1 MFAGGLAMDGQLVQL
16 CANLRP
22 LLRHRCLAIMMGRCL
37 RTRKPRAKDHDTMQK
52 SAPLKSKA
60 AVIAEFAATLTWD
73 DIPEAVRERA
83 KLQILDA
90 LGTGLASHAYPFA
103 AKALAGIQALGG
115 AGACS
120 VLGATMRLSA
130 RDAALANGLL
140 MHGLDFDD
148 THLGSIIHATVASF
162 PAALAIGEQ
171 IDASGKDLLVAYVA
185 GMETAIRVGM
195 AADGR
200 FHHTGYH
207 ATAIASHF
215 SSAVVAGKL
224 LGLDADALTRAQGI
238 AASTASG
245 VQVFLE
251 EGAWTKRF
259 HPGWGATAGI
269 TAAVLAKHDFKGPRR
284 PYEGKFGL
292 FETHFQTDATDVD
305 QEQLVAG
312 LGTKWLLAETAIKPY
327 PVCHFIHGCADAA
340 IELSRELSAADI
352 VAVEALLPEPTLHI
366 VAEPHAAKIVPTT
379 DYEAK
384 FSAQF
389 VIATC
394 LALGKFGLAELK
406 DSAFSDRELL
416 DLAAKVQCRAD
427 PETAFPTYFSGGVSV
442 TLKDGRVLSRHVRVN
457 SGAGERAL
465 DVNGVSEKFRACAA
479 MTTAAEKAE
488 HIRAVTL
495 ALERQSARALGSA
508 LRAD

>member
-1 MFAGGLAMDGQLVQL
+1 
-16 CANLRP
+16 
-22 LLRHRCLAIMMGRCL
+22 
-37 RTRKPRAKDHDTMQK
+37 MQK
-52 SAPLKSKA
+52 AAPQKSKSE
-60 AVIAEFAATLTWD
+60 IISEFASGLTWD
-73 DIPEAVRERA
+73 DIPGAVRERA

-103 AKALAGIQALGG
+103 ATSLEGIEALGG
-115 AGACS
+115 AGTCS
-120 VLGATMRLSA
+120 VLGSTLRLSA

-148 THLGSIIHATVASF
+148 THLGSIIHATVACL

-171 IDASGKDLLVAYVA
+171 IGASGRDMLVAYVA

-200 FHHTGYH
+200 FHHTGFH

-215 SSAVVAGKL
+215 SSAVIAGKL

-238 AASTASG
+238 AVSTASG
-245 VQVFLE
+245 IQVFLE
-251 EGAWTKRF
+251 EGAWTKRL
-259 HPGWGATAGI
+259 HPGWGAAAGI
-269 TAAVLAKHDFKGPRR
+269 TAAVLAQRGFKGPRR

-292 FETHFQTDATDVD
+292 FETHFQSEAAGVD

-312 LGTKWLLAETAIKPY
+312 LGRTWLLAETAIKPY

-352 VAVEALLPEPTLHI
+352 AEVEALLPEPTLPI

-394 LALGKFGLAELK
+394 LARGKFGLAELK
-406 DSAFSDRELL
+406 DSAFADPELL
-416 DLAAKVQCRAD
+416 DLAAKVACKAD
-427 PETAFPTYFSGGVSV
+427 PETAFPTFFSGGVNV
-442 TLKDGRVLSRHVRVN
+442 KLRDGRVISRHVRVN
-457 SGAGERAL
+457 SGAGERML
-465 DVNGVSEKFRACAA
+465 DVDGVSGKFRACAA
-479 MTTAAEKAE
+479 MTTPADKAE
-488 HIRAVTL
+488 RVRAVAL
-495 ALERQSARALGSA
+495 ALEQHSARDLGEA
-508 LRAD
+508 LRAG

>member
-1 MFAGGLAMDGQLVQL
+1 
-16 CANLRP
+16 
-22 LLRHRCLAIMMGRCL
+22 
-37 RTRKPRAKDHDTMQK
+37 MQK
-52 SAPLKSKA
+52 SVKSKSKA
-60 AVIAEFAATLTWD
+60 EVIAGFAAGLTWD
-73 DIPEAVRERA
+73 DIPPAVRERA

-90 LGTGLASHAYPFA
+90 LGTGLAAHAYPFA
-103 AKALAGIQALGG
+103 AKALEGIEALGG
-115 AGACS
+115 EGRCS
-120 VLGATMRLSA
+120 VLGTTLRLSA

-148 THLGSIIHATVASF
+148 THLGSIIHATVACM

-171 IDASGKDLLVAYVA
+171 IGASGKDLLVAYVA

-200 FHHTGYH
+200 FHHTGFH

-251 EGAWTKRF
+251 EGAWTKRL
-259 HPGWGATAGI
+259 HPGWGASAGI
-269 TAAVLAKHDFKGPRR
+269 TAAVLAQHDFKGPRR

-292 FETHFQTDATDVD
+292 FDTHFQAEAASVD
-305 QEQLVAG
+305 QDQLIAG
-312 LGTKWLLAETAIKPY
+312 LGTHWLLAETAIKPY

-340 IELSRELSAADI
+340 IELATEVAPADI
-352 VAVEALLPEPTLHI
+352 VSIEALLPEPTLHI
-366 VAEPHAAKIVPTT
+366 VAEPHASKIVPTT

-394 LALGKFGLAELK
+394 LAKGRFGLAELQE
-406 DSAFSDRELL
+406 SAFSDRELL
-416 DLAAKVQCRAD
+416 DLAAKVQCKAD
-427 PETAFPTYFSGGVSV
+427 PDTSFPTYFSGGISV
-442 TLKDGRVLSRHVRVN
+442 KLRDGRVVSRYVPVN

-465 DVNGVSEKFRACAA
+465 DVVGVSKKFRACAA
-479 MTTAAEKAE
+479 MTTGSEMAERV
-488 HIRAVTL
+488 RAVTL
-495 ALERQSARALGSA
+495 GLEQHSVRELGKA
-508 LRAD
+508 LRTR

>member
-1 MFAGGLAMDGQLVQL
+1 
-16 CANLRP
+16 
-22 LLRHRCLAIMMGRCL
+22 
-37 RTRKPRAKDHDTMQK
+37 MQK
-52 SAPLKSKA
+52 ITPKTSQAE
-60 AVIAEFAATLTWD
+60 VIAEFAAGLTWD
-73 DIPEAVRERA
+73 GIPEAVRERA

-90 LGTGLASHAYPFA
+90 LGTGLASQAYPFA
-103 AKALAGIQALGG
+103 GAALEGIEALGG
-115 AGACS
+115 TGACS
-120 VLGATMRLSA
+120 VLGTTMRLSA
-130 RDAALANGLL
+130 RDAALANGYL

-148 THLGSIIHATVASF
+148 THLGSIIHATVACL
-162 PAALAIGEQ
+162 PTALAIGEQ
-171 IDASGKDLLVAYVA
+171 IGASGKEMLVAYMA

-251 EGAWTKRF
+251 EGAWTKRL

-269 TAAVLAKHDFKGPRR
+269 TAAVLAQHAFKGPRR

-292 FETHFQTDATDVD
+292 FETHFQADAGEVD
-305 QEQLVAG
+305 QDQLIAG
-312 LGTKWLLAETAIKPY
+312 LGTTWLLAETAIKPY

-340 IELSRELSAADI
+340 IELAGELSAADI

-366 VAEPHAAKIVPTT
+366 VAEPHSAKIVPMT
-379 DYEAK
+379 DYETK

-394 LALGKFGLAELK
+394 LARGRFGLAELK
-406 DSAFSDRELL
+406 DSAFVDRELL
-416 DLAAKVQCRAD
+416 DLAAKVTCKAD
-427 PETAFPTYFSGGVSV
+427 PDTAFPTYFSGGVSV
-442 TLKDGRVLSRHVRVN
+442 KLRDGRVLSRYVPIN

-465 DVNGVSEKFRACAA
+465 DVNGVSDKFRSCAA

-488 HIRAVTL
+488 HVRALVL
-495 ALERQSARALGSA
+495 AFEQHSARELGDA
-508 LRAD
+508 LRAG

>member
-1 MFAGGLAMDGQLVQL
+1 
-16 CANLRP
+16 
-22 LLRHRCLAIMMGRCL
+22 
-37 RTRKPRAKDHDTMQK
+37 MQK
-52 SAPLKSKA
+52 TVPLTSKA
-60 AVIAEFAATLTWD
+60 EIIAKFAADLTWE
-73 DIPEAVRERA
+73 DIPEAVRARA

-103 AKALAGIQALGG
+103 AKALEGIAALGG
-115 AGACS
+115 AGDCS
-120 VLGATMRLSA
+120 VLGTSLRLSA
-130 RDAALANGLL
+130 RDAAMANGLL

-148 THLGSIIHATVASF
+148 THLGSIIHATVACL

-171 IDASGKDLLVAYVA
+171 IGASGKDLLVAYVA

-200 FHHTGYH
+200 FHHTGFH

-215 SSAVVAGKL
+215 SSAIVAGKL

-251 EGAWTKRF
+251 EGAWTKRL

-292 FETHFQTDATDVD
+292 FDTHFQADAAEVD
-305 QEQLVAG
+305 QDRLVDG
-312 LGTKWLLAETAIKPY
+312 LGTKWLLAEIAIKPY

-340 IELSRELSAADI
+340 IELSRELSPANI
-352 VAVEALLPEPTLHI
+352 VSVEALLPEPTLHI

-416 DLAAKVQCRAD
+416 DLAAKVTCRAD
-427 PETAFPTYFSGGVSV
+427 PDSAFPTYFSGGLNV
-442 TLKDGRVLSRHVRVN
+442 TLNDGRVLSRHMRVN
-457 SGAGERAL
+457 SGAGERQL
-465 DVNGVSEKFRACAA
+465 DESGVSVKFRACAA
-479 MTTAAEKAE
+479 MTTPSDKAE
-488 HIRAVTL
+488 RVRNVTL
-495 ALERQSARALGSA
+495 ALEQHAARELGAA